1 MTASSITGGESGKR
15 LNDLSRGKAG
25 DDRLRNHG
33 RSVNVIDGISVEEAH
48 RKLLDAWFKD
58 TKSGEEYDQILDKR
72 LKKNDDGQNI
82 IHRAIIKFRKQPNV
96 VSSPSVLE
104 EIESLVVDH
113 PDFFVDKDDDDR
125 LPMIEAAKHHIVTL
139 FRIIDLLI
147 PKDII
152 TEIEEPLTADCVKC
166 PLHKVSKLRRKQCSR
181 SVRSGADVNGV
192 MSNGEQCLH
201 HKVDLQRLLDRDK
214 QLRKRLESVL
224 KSEKKAKSC
233 LESLLNQNNFDPG
246 QKGTGRLL
254 PITGFKAFLQ
264 LCPDELFSREPKD
277 GTDFTPLQKA
287 VTLYDAQNIDYGLLF
302 SVIQALIDRHPD
314 SIFVKDTHG
323 RNAYRLL
330 KEQQKTKNNFRL
342 QAEDLLKIKCVGFQG
357 SSSTDEDG
365 IWSKKSDFLYWDA
378 ETGV

>member
-1 MTASSITGGESGKR
+1 MTASSITGGDSGKR

-25 DDRLRNHG
+25 DDRSRNHG
-33 RSVNVIDGISVEEAH
+33 RPVNLNDGISIEDAH
-48 RKLLDAWFKD
+48 RKLLDAWFKN

-96 VSSPSVLE
+96 VSSPSALE

-113 PDFFVDKDDDDR
+113 PEFFVDEDDDNR

-147 PKDII
+147 PKDILA
-152 TEIEEPLTADCVKC
+152 EIEKPFTADCVKC
-166 PLHKVSKLRRKQCSR
+166 PLSKVSKLRLKQCNR
-181 SVRSGADVNGV
+181 SVRSGTDVNSV

-201 HKVDLQRLLDRDK
+201 NRVDLQRLLDKDK

-246 QKGTGRLL
+246 QKDTGRVL
-254 PITGFKAFLQ
+254 PLTGFNALLQ
-264 LCPDELFSREPKD
+264 LCPDTLFSREPKD
-277 GTDFTPLQKA
+277 ATEFTPLQRA
-287 VTLYDAQNIDYGLLF
+287 VKLYDAQNIDYGLLL
-302 SVIQALIDRHPD
+302 SVIQTLIDRHPD
-314 SIFVKDTHG
+314 SIFVKDTNG

-330 KEQQKTKNNFRL
+330 KEQQKTKNNSRV
-342 QAEDLLKIKCVGFQG
+342 QAEDFLKTRCVGFQG
-357 SSSTDEDG
+357 GSSTGEDG

-378 ETGV
+378 ETGM